1 MRQLAAIFGESFGD
15 VMEFAVRMLPATGPR
30 PHPYYGIEDAFVNVS
45 FKDELGEL
53 RRIGVRH
60 KVTGDGPPMVLVHGL
75 MTSSYSW
82 RYVLAP
88 LGRRYRVF
96 APDLV
101 GAGLS
106 DKPLDLRYSVDN
118 IARFLASYVR
128 TVSKEPVY
136 LVGNSLGGLYS
147 LRALMQD
154 GPARLDPRRYE
165 GPQSRAHED
174 VGAPIA
180 RRFVLM
186 HAPGY
191 PLVRTRVLSSIF
203 HAPALGPAVA
213 EILARTA
220 HRFPEAFVAKNV
232 HYAHTDIMSQ
242 EECTEYGRLFET
254 LEGARVF
261 AKILEESL
269 DPVEHAAIIAE
280 LRRRARSG
288 PRIPC
293 PVKVLYAKK
302 DVMVPPEFGPRFHE
316 DIPGSELVWMD
327 DASHFLHVDAP
338 ERTVREIMSFDPI
351 DTVSAS
357 A

>member
-1 MRQLAAIFGESFGD
+1 MESTL
-15 VMEFAVRMLPATGPR
+15 RMLPATGPR
-30 PHPYYGIEDAFVNVS
+30 PHPYYAIEDAFLNVK
-45 FKDELGEL
+45 FEDDLGQP
-53 RRIGVRH
+53 RRICVRH
-60 KVTGDGPPMVLVHGL
+60 KVTGDGPPLVLVHGL

-82 RYVLAP
+82 RYVLEP
-88 LGRRYRVF
+88 LGLRYRVF

-106 DKPLDLRYSVDN
+106 DKPADLRYSVEN
-118 IARFLASYVR
+118 VSRFVAAYIR
-128 TVSKEPVY
+128 TISKEPVY

-147 LRALMQD
+147 LRALMHD
-154 GPARLDPRRYE
+154 GSA
-165 GPQSRAHED
+165 
-174 VGAPIA
+174 IA

-191 PLVRTRVLSSIF
+191 PLTRTRVLSSIF

-213 EILARTA
+213 ELVARTA

-232 HYAHTDIMSQ
+232 HYARNDIMSQ
-242 EECTEYGRLFET
+242 EECAEYGRLFET

-261 AKILEESL
+261 AKILDESL
-269 DPVEHAAIIAE
+269 DPTEHASIIAE
-280 LRRRARSG
+280 LRRRAGSG
-288 PRIPC
+288 PPLPC
-293 PVKVLYAKK
+293 PVKILYAKK

-338 ERTVREIMSFDPI
+338 ERTVHEISSFDPVE
-351 DTVSAS
+351 TVSAS